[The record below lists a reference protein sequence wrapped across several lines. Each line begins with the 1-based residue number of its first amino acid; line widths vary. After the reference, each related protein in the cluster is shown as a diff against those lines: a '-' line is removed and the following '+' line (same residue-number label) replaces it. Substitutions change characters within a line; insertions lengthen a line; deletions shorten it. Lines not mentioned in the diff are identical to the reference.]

1 MDAERH
7 ECLLSKIMF
16 SKSKSVEGS
25 PWSVVW
31 SFVRGQALLKSNYK
45 KDQKMIGTYMGRPY
59 LIFVTG
65 TTGGA
70 CVKKIAWCKFLQI

>member
-1 MDAERH
+1 MQKGMNACYRK
-7 ECLLSKIMF
+7 LSFQNQKALRGRF
-16 SKSKSVEGS
+16 GQ
-25 PWSVVW
+25 WCG
-31 SFVRGQALLKSNYK
+31 FLVRAQALLKSNYK

-70 CVKKIAWCKFLQI
+70 CVKKNCPV